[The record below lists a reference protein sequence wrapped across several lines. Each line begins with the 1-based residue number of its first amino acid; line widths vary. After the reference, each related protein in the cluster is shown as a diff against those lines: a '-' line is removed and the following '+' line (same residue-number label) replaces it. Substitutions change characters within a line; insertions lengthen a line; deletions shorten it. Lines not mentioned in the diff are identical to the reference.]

1 MVKPENRIMVNFYR
15 GLGFVKAGKSILLAE
30 ALIANGD
37 ASLLQKD
44 PRREKYNTRA
54 PLIMISDMSR

>member
-1 MVKPENRIMVNFYR
+1 MVNFYR
-15 GLGFVKAGKSILLAE
+15 GLGFVKAGKSILAD

-37 ASLLQKD
+37 ASLLPKD

>member
-15 GLGFVKAGKSILLAE
+15 GLGFVKAGKSILAE

-37 ASLLQKD
+37 ASLLPKD